1 MKTDATKPSELV
13 QYWKDSDKEDNE
25 ISKKVSD
32 ENICNISSD
41 FSLTDGFILIWL
53 LSIDTPITRS
63 MSWVIFRIYKIC
75 HKEYKDCTDRW
86 VHWWSAG
93 NDRD

>member
-41 FSLTDGFILIWL
+41 FSLTDGFILI
-53 LSIDTPITRS
+53 
-63 MSWVIFRIYKIC
+63 
-75 HKEYKDCTDRW
+75 
-86 VHWWSAG
+86 
-93 NDRD
+93 

>member
-41 FSLTDGFILIWL
+41 FSLTDGFFLIWL
-53 LSIDTPITRS
+53 AQYRYTNQKIDVLSHI
-63 MSWVIFRIYKIC
+63 
-75 HKEYKDCTDRW
+75 
-86 VHWWSAG
+86 
-93 NDRD
+93 